1 MDKERINP
9 IVAERDDMIGRPS
22 SNTKGDSSHTKTT
35 SKTPV
40 AGISGPWKFIILFA
54 LLGLAIGAY
63 LGWQQYQSFL
73 QLQERFEILNSRLN
87 NTDES
92 VTQSGAA
99 MQISISKQGDE
110 LKKHWS
116 EIKKLW
122 GVANDKNKNKI
133 EKNTQDIKFLASKR
147 AEFET
152 LANED
157 RNKVQGITE
166 NYLGLSADLEALTV
180 SLSEQNAAISK
191 LQLSLNQQQRQIQD
205 NNEAVRSIDGFRRQ
219 TNQKLLNLEQRTASQ
234 ANPKA
239 TN

>member
-22 SNTKGDSSHTKTT
+22 SNIKGDSSHTKTT

-40 AGISGPWKFIILFA
+40 AGISGPWRFIILFA

-63 LGWQQYQSFL
+63 LVQVPKFFSFKSVL
-73 QLQERFEILNSRLN
+73 KLLNSRLN

-122 GVANDKNKNKI
+122 VANDKNKNKI

-180 SLSEQNAAISK
+180 SKRAKCSN
-191 LQLSLNQQQRQIQD
+191 
-205 NNEAVRSIDGFRRQ
+205 
-219 TNQKLLNLEQRTASQ
+219 
-234 ANPKA
+234 
-239 TN
+239 

>member
-40 AGISGPWKFIILFA
+40 AGISGPWRFIILFA

-147 AEFET
+147 AELET